1 MKARIAMKI
10 LKAKVEYQELNRLDF
25 PYTGSQL
32 MTAAKRAKIPYEW
45 RKRYRSWRK
54 VSKSEGWQE
63 MNELFNQITKTI

>member
-1 MKARIAMKI
+1 MKARIAMKM
-10 LKAKVEYQELNRLDF
+10 LKAKAEYQELSRLDF

-32 MTAAKRAKIPYEW
+32 MAAAKRAKIPYEW

-63 MNELFNQITKTI
+63 MNELFNQITKTK

>member
-10 LKAKVEYQELNRLDF
+10 LKDKAEYQELSRLGF

-32 MTAAKRAKIPYEW
+32 MAAAKRAKIPYEW
-45 RKRYRSWRK
+45 RKRYRRWRK

-63 MNELFNQITKTI
+63 MNELFNRISKSI

>member
-1 MKARIAMKI
+1 MKI
-10 LKAKVEYQELNRLDF
+10 LKAKAEYQELSRLDF

-32 MTAAKRAKIPYEW
+32 MAAAKRAKIPSEW

-63 MNELFNQITKTI
+63 MNELFNQITKTMNNDPI

>member
-10 LKAKVEYQELNRLDF
+10 LKAKTEYQELSRLDF
-25 PYTGSQL
+25 PYSGSQL
-32 MTAAKRAKIPYEW
+32 MAAAKRAKIPYEW

-63 MNELFNQITKTI
+63 MNELFNQITKTK

>member
-10 LKAKVEYQELNRLDF
+10 LKAKAEYQELSRLDF

-32 MTAAKRAKIPYEW
+32 MAAAKRAKFPYEW

-63 MNELFNQITKTI
+63 MNELFNRITKTI

>member
-10 LKAKVEYQELNRLDF
+10 LKAKAEYQEFNRLDF

-32 MTAAKRAKIPYEW
+32 MAAAKRAKIPYEW

-54 VSKSEGWQE
+54 VSKSEGRQE

>member
-10 LKAKVEYQELNRLDF
+10 LKAKTEYQELSRLDF
-25 PYTGSQL
+25 PYSGSQL
-32 MTAAKRAKIPYEW
+32 MAAAKRAKIPYEW

>member
-10 LKAKVEYQELNRLDF
+10 LKAKAEYQEFSRLDF

-32 MTAAKRAKIPYEW
+32 MAAAKRAKIPYEW